1 MAWDF
6 TDNAPI
12 YMQIVNGLQREIAS
26 GAYAPGTRL
35 PSVRDLAMEAGVNP
49 NTMQRA
55 LAELE
60 RRGLVNAQRTAG
72 RFVTEDTA
80 ALSEMRRSLSETIVA
95 DFYRKMRGL
104 GLSDE
109 EIISVVRAWIREN
122 TADIST
128 GGVQPAAAKTASGVQ
143 SPAAITDAGALTTSA
158 NAAAGVQSPAIFSS
172 QGGDLK

>member
-80 ALSEMRRSLSETIVA
+80 ALSEMRKSLSETIVA

-109 EIISVVRAWIREN
+109 EIVTVVHAWIREN
-122 TADIST
+122 TADNST
-128 GGVQPAAAKTASGVQ
+128 GIAQPYCAAHARITA
-143 SPAAITDAGALTTSA
+143 ACRL
-158 NAAAGVQSPAIFSS
+158 
-172 QGGDLK
+172 

>member
-35 PSVRDLAMEAGVNP
+35 PSVRDLALEAGVNP

-95 DFYRKMRGL
+95 EFYRKMRGL
-104 GLSDE
+104 GLSDS
-109 EIISVVRAWIREN
+109 EILSAVHAWPREN
-122 TADIST
+122 TAADPAGDPRPDAVSASDSAQLHAVSVSD
-128 GGVQPAAAKTASGVQ
+128 GAQPPRSFNRKEEE
-143 SPAAITDAGALTTSA
+143 
-158 NAAAGVQSPAIFSS
+158 
-172 QGGDLK
+172 

>member
-80 ALSEMRRSLSETIVA
+80 ALSEMRKSLSETIVA

-109 EIISVVRAWIREN
+109 EIISVVHAWISEN
-122 TADIST
+122 TAYGSSGST
-128 GGVQPAAAKTASGVQ
+128 KLIPENT
-143 SPAAITDAGALTTSA
+143 
-158 NAAAGVQSPAIFSS
+158 AAGGQPLASLSS
-172 QGGDLK
+172 QGGELK

>member
-60 RRGLVNAQRTAG
+60 QRGLVNGQRTDG
-72 RFVTEDTA
+72 RSSPSSTHGSGRTRQTIRPA
-80 ALSEMRRSLSETIVA
+80 ARSRPLQRLLPAYSHPQQSLTPA
-95 DFYRKMRGL
+95 RSHPLYFHHK
-104 GLSDE
+104 E
-109 EIISVVRAWIREN
+109 EISNEYA
-122 TADIST
+122 
-128 GGVQPAAAKTASGVQ
+128 
-143 SPAAITDAGALTTSA
+143 
-158 NAAAGVQSPAIFSS
+158 
-172 QGGDLK
+172 

>member
-6 TDNAPI
+6 NDNAPI

-72 RFVTEDTA
+72 RFVTEDAA
-80 ALSEMRRSLSETIVA
+80 ALSEMRRLLSETIA
-95 DFYRKMRGL
+95 AEFCGKLRGL

-109 EIISVVRAWIREN
+109 EIIAIVQAWIREN
-122 TADIST
+122 
-128 GGVQPAAAKTASGVQ
+128 ASDG
-143 SPAAITDAGALTTSA
+143 SDDAHTP
-158 NAAAGVQSPAIFSS
+158 V
-172 QGGDLK
+172 

>member
-6 TDNAPI
+6 TENAPI

-35 PSVRDLAMEAGVNP
+35 PSGRDLAMEAGVNP

-109 EIISVVRAWIREN
+109 EIISVVHAWISEN
-122 TADIST
+122 ST
-128 GGVQPAAAKTASGVQ
+128 
-143 SPAAITDAGALTTSA
+143 AGALTNSANADAGAQSPAA
-158 NAAAGVQSPAIFSS
+158 NAAAGAKSPAIFSS

>member
-35 PSVRDLAMEAGVNP
+35 PSVRDLALEAGVNP

-72 RFVTEDTA
+72 RFVTEDAA
-80 ALSEMRRSLSETIVA
+80 ALSEMRKSLSETIVA
-95 DFYRKMRGL
+95 DFYHKMRGL

-122 TADIST
+122 TADNST
-128 GGVQPAAAKTASGVQ
+128 GGVQPATAKTASGVQ
-143 SPAAITDAGALTTSA
+143 SSAAITDAGAQSPAA
-158 NAAAGVQSPAIFSS
+158 NADAGAQSPAIFSS
-172 QGGDLK
+172 QGGNLK

>member
-35 PSVRDLAMEAGVNP
+35 PSVRDLAMEAGVNA
-49 NTMQRA
+49 NTVQRPRA
-55 LAELE
+55 GLE

-95 DFYRKMRGL
+95 EFYRKMRGL
-104 GLSDE
+104 GLSDD
-109 EIISVVRAWIREN
+109 EILSAVHTWIGK
-122 TADIST
+122 D
-128 GGVQPAAAKTASGVQ
+128 PAAD
-143 SPAAITDAGALTTSA
+143 PAGRL
-158 NAAAGVQSPAIFSS
+158 
-172 QGGDLK
+172 

>member
-6 TDNAPI
+6 NDNAPI

-35 PSVRDLAMEAGVNP
+35 PSVRDLALEAGVNP

-72 RFVTEDTA
+72 RFVTEDEK
-80 ALSEMRRSLSETIVA
+80 ALTGLRKSMSETIVEE
-95 DFYRKMRGL
+95 FFRKMRSL
-104 GLSDE
+104 GLSDD
-109 EIISVVRAWIREN
+109 EIISVVHAWIRE
-122 TADIST
+122 
-128 GGVQPAAAKTASGVQ
+128 KT
-143 SPAAITDAGALTTSA
+143 TDDP
-158 NAAAGVQSPAIFSS
+158 V
-172 QGGDLK
+172 D

>member
-80 ALSEMRRSLSETIVA
+80 ALSEMRRSLSETI
-95 DFYRKMRGL
+95 RL
-104 GLSDE
+104 P
-109 EIISVVRAWIREN
+109 VR
-122 TADIST
+122 
-128 GGVQPAAAKTASGVQ
+128 
-143 SPAAITDAGALTTSA
+143 
-158 NAAAGVQSPAIFSS
+158 
-172 QGGDLK
+172 

>member
-60 RRGLVNAQRTAG
+60 RLGLVNAQRTAG

-80 ALSEMRRSLSETIVA
+80 ALSEMRKSLSETIVA

-109 EIISVVRAWIREN
+109 EIISVVRTWISENASYGSSSGTRIIPEN
-122 TADIST
+122 TAA
-128 GGVQPAAAKTASGVQ
+128 GGPIPAVNTAADEQPPAS
-143 SPAAITDAGALTTSA
+143 L
-158 NAAAGVQSPAIFSS
+158 SS
-172 QGGDLK
+172 QGGNLK

>member
-109 EIISVVRAWIREN
+109 EIISVVHAWIREN
-122 TADIST
+122 TANSST
-128 GGVQPAAAKTASGVQ
+128 GSALLSAGNADAGDQLSADNTDTGAPPAA
-143 SPAAITDAGALTTSA
+143 LH
-158 NAAAGVQSPAIFSS
+158 SS